1 METLKG
7 WSPVQ
12 SDDAISLRRIAGGDP
27 GAMRAFYEHHATQ
40 LYRFALARL
49 GDAQEAEDVV
59 QETMLAVW
67 RGAAAYRGEARP
79 RTWLFGICRNK
90 VAERLK
96 GRRAT
101 PRPLR
106 WGEGGSVAVGGAPSG
121 LPLGAVSGTAPAA
134 AGEEALEFREAFAHL
149 SGEHRELLLLVFHYG
164 FTQEETAEILR
175 IPVGTVKSRTYY
187 ARRRLKEALEGS

>member
-40 LYRFALARL
+40 LYRFALA
-49 GDAQEAEDVV
+49 
-59 QETMLAVW
+59 
-67 RGAAAYRGEARP
+67 